1 MSITISLLNYY
12 GLYHS
17 ETISSTIFF
26 LVVFNPKI
34 EKYITQLAHGGA
46 TCYINWSGNTHPL
59 WAAPFPTQ
67 GVLYKNRENKSSTSI
82 YVLLSL
88 WLLAVYVIWS
98 PAINSAKWFHTVTYC
113 NMALWGKEM
122 FSPSGCFLLV
132 CFITATGKEIRTVVS
147 SHYYL
152 LLIGAIFLIQILKL
166 FLVSPV
172 SVLDVKYFN
181 LYYKVTEFQ
190 TSIRL

>member
-1 MSITISLLNYY
+1 
-12 GLYHS
+12 
-17 ETISSTIFF
+17 
-26 LVVFNPKI
+26 
-34 EKYITQLAHGGA
+34 
-46 TCYINWSGNTHPL
+46 
-59 WAAPFPTQ
+59 
-67 GVLYKNRENKSSTSI
+67 
-82 YVLLSL
+82 
-88 WLLAVYVIWS
+88 
-98 PAINSAKWFHTVTYC
+98 
-113 NMALWGKEM
+113 M

-181 LYYKVTEFQ
+181 LYYKVAEFQ